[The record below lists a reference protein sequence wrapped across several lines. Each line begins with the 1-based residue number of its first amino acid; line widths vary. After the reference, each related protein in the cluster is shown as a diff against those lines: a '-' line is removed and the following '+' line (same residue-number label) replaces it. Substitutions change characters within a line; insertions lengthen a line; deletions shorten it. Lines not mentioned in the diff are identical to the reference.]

1 MLVGGKYK
9 FVSKKGEGT
18 FSEVIKAQTTNN
30 KFVAIKRMKNH
41 FDSIEQVNNL
51 REVQA
56 LKKLSPHPG
65 IIKLLEVVFER
76 STGRLSLVFE
86 LMEMNIYE
94 LIRGRRHYLAEKKV
108 KLYMYQLLKAI
119 DHMHRNGIF
128 HRDIKPENI
137 LLQEDKLKIADFG
150 SCRGVKS
157 KQPFT
162 EYISTRWYRA
172 PECLLTDGYYN
183 YKMDMWGIGCVFFEV
198 LSLFPLFPGTNELD
212 QIQKIHNIVGTPPP
226 ELLAKIKKSVHMNF
240 NFPEK
245 EGTGIDRLIPN
256 APAECIDIIKKLLAY
271 NPDDRMS
278 ARQAL
283 RHSYFRELREGE
295 KRLKHGSPMYNNIK
309 PPTNNNNASDH
320 PDEAAKKQSD
330 PTDIKKSQLPQI
342 KQHQHA
348 NSITNITNITNIS
361 TNITT
366 NNIIV
371 HPLPPTHTHSTNAHS
386 TNAHPTNASS
396 TTVAPSA
403 VVVSNYGNTNTSSIS
418 HFGHSTSTLHGNLPH
433 PVRATTLTS
442 LTVSDP
448 PSKLGAIISTNIPT
462 HSKLSNSLN
471 SNHSKPIPSLTS
483 STHESSLGNSSLT
496 VPKKENSTGSLVAAT
511 NKSMKNLTITAN
523 KSTKSIIGKTSN
535 TSNTNSGSISHHS
548 HGDLPPP
555 VAKKDLK
562 SLSVL
567 RPKPQDIEFILD
579 KQKESAHVVPP
590 HHASLQATHNNTG
603 NNNSNNNILN
613 PLPSIRGTGW
623 KK

>member
-18 FSEVIKAQTTNN
+18 FSEVIKAQTSNN

-65 IIKLLEVVFER
+65 IIKLLEVVYER

-212 QIQKIHNIVGTPPP
+212 QIQKIHNIVGTPPA
-226 ELLAKIKKSVHMNF
+226 ELLAKLKKSVHMNF
-240 NFPEK
+240 NFPQK

-256 APAECIDIIKKLLAY
+256 APSECVDIIKKLLAY
-271 NPDDRMS
+271 NPDDRLS

-295 KRLKHGSPMYNNIK
+295 KHLKHGTPMYNNVK
-309 PPTNNNNASDH
+309 STTDH
-320 PDEAAKKQSD
+320 PDEASKKQADSE
-330 PTDIKKSQLPQI
+330 KKSQLPQI

-348 NSITNITNITNIS
+348 NSITNITNITNIN

-371 HPLPPTHTHSTNAHS
+371 HPLPVPSHPTNSTNTTHAHS
-386 TNAHPTNASS
+386 TTSTTTVVPAAASLVSS
-396 TTVAPSA
+396 T
-403 VVVSNYGNTNTSSIS
+403 YGNINTSSIS
-418 HFGHSTSTLHGNLPH
+418 HFGHSTTSVLGNLPH
-433 PVRATTLTS
+433 PVKAATLAS
-442 LTVSDP
+442 LSLSDA
-448 PSKLGAIISTNIPT
+448 PSKMVSNIPKV
-462 HSKLSNSLN
+462 SNLSNSLN
-471 SNHSKPIPSLTS
+471 SNIPKPSHLSTSVEGGLGSLPLPNKETSTS
-483 STHESSLGNSSLT
+483 S
-496 VPKKENSTGSLVAAT
+496 LVSAT
-511 NKSMKNLTITAN
+511 NKSLGNLTISSN
-523 KSTKSIIGKTSN
+523 KSNSN
-535 TSNTNSGSISHHS
+535 LSFAKTNSNSNITHHHAPS
-548 HGDLPPP
+548 DLPPP
-555 VAKKDLK
+555 VSKKNLP
-562 SLSVL
+562 VL

-579 KQKESAHVVPP
+579 KPKEPNVQHHH
-590 HHASLQATHNNTG
+590 HHAPLQANNNNT
-603 NNNSNNNILN
+603 NNIHNNSNGSILN